1 MYDCWNE
8 AVAYLKNKYG
18 TRDVPIG
25 MNFSGGLTIGATR
38 TRATNTCGIAQ
49 TYKTHKMIN
58 DGKVIDLFSHD
69 DKVIDCLLGQYYYGI
84 DAKKELYYKLIDMK
98 IIQENLVV
106 SN

>member
-58 DGKVIDLFSHD
+58 DLVTMIK
-69 DKVIDCLLGQYYYGI
+69 LLI
-84 DAKKELYYKLIDMK
+84 VCWVSIIMVLMLKKNYTT
-98 IIQENLVV
+98 N
-106 SN
+106 